1 MNKSETLSE
10 KWNNLLGPAA
20 PGLQKVGN
28 VIYQIG
34 LWIYR
39 LRSVLLAIP
48 VIIWALQLA
57 RINFELLPDMVGL
70 NLLSSGEFQYMVA
83 KEVAVYGPLA
93 LTALCLLMVALSRKT
108 IYPWIISIFS
118 LALPLIIL
126 LTNVFPA

>member
-1 MNKSETLSE
+1 MNQKV
-10 KWNNLLGPAA
+10 NDLLGPAA
-20 PGLQKVGN
+20 PVVQKVGN

-39 LRSVLLAIP
+39 LRAILLAIP

-57 RINFELLPDMVGL
+57 RINYELLPDMVGL
-70 NLLSSGEFQYMVA
+70 SLQASGEFTYLVA

-93 LTALCLLMVALSRKT
+93 VTALCLLMVALSKKT

-118 LALPLIIL
+118 LALPLLIL
-126 LTNVFPA
+126 MTNVFPA

>member
-1 MNKSETLSE
+1 MNQKI
-10 KWNNLLGPAA
+10 NDLLGPAA
-20 PGLQKVGN
+20 PVLKKVGN

-39 LRSVLLAIP
+39 LRAFILAIT

-57 RINFELLPDMVGL
+57 RINYELLPDMVGL
-70 NLLSSGEFQYMVA
+70 SLQSSGEFTYLVA

>member
-1 MNKSETLSE
+1 MKQADNLSE
-10 KWNNLLGPAA
+10 KMNHLLGPAA
-20 PGLQKVGN
+20 SVLQKVWH

-34 LWIYR
+34 LWVYR
-39 LRSVLLAIP
+39 LRAILLAIP

-70 NLLSSGEFQYMVA
+70 GLQSSGEFLYLIA

-93 LTALCLLMVALSRKT
+93 LTALCLLMVGLSKKT

>member
-1 MNKSETLSE
+1 MNQKV
-10 KWNNLLGPAA
+10 NDLLGPAA
-20 PGLQKVGN
+20 PVVQKVGN

-39 LRSVLLAIP
+39 LRAILLAIP

-57 RINFELLPDMVGL
+57 RINYELLPDMVGL
-70 NLLSSGEFQYMVA
+70 CLQASGEFTYLVA

-93 LTALCLLMVALSRKT
+93 VTALCLLMVALSKKT

-118 LALPLIIL
+118 LALPLLIL
-126 LTNVFPA
+126 MTNVFPA

>member
-1 MNKSETLSE
+1 MNQAGNLSE
-10 KWNNLLGPAA
+10 KWNDLIGPVR
-20 PGLQKVGN
+20 PVLQKVGS

-34 LWIYR
+34 LWVYR
-39 LRSVLLAIP
+39 LRAIILAIP

-57 RINFELLPDMVGL
+57 RINYELLPDLVGL
-70 NLLSSGEFQYMVA
+70 SLQSSGEFTYLIA

-93 LTALCLLMVALSRKT
+93 LTALCLLMVALSKKT